1 MRNRTANALAT
12 PRLLRCHAPVFA
24 ALSDETRLTLLA
36 KLSDG
41 IPCSIAHLGD
51 GLEIS
56 RQAITKHLRVLE
68 SAGLVRGESAGRECL
83 FELDARPL
91 EGARDYLSQVAS
103 QWEEA
108 LARLKKFV
116 E

>member
-1 MRNRTANALAT
+1 MPSRTANVLAT
-12 PRLLRCHAPVFA
+12 PRLLRRHAPVFA

-41 IPCSIAHLGD
+41 VPCSIARLGD

-56 RQAITKHLRVLE
+56 RQAITKHLHVLE
-68 SAGLVRGESAGRECL
+68 NAGIVRRETAGRECL

-91 EGARDYLSQVAS
+91 EGARDYLSRVAS
-103 QWEEA
+103 QWDQA
-108 LARLKKFV
+108 LGRLKKFV